1 MRRFTILSGVIT
13 AAMLLP
19 AAIAGQN
26 GQNNNYRATQGPTDV
41 TFSKDVAPIVY
52 ANCVYCHRPGEVAP
66 FSLLSYQS
74 ARPWARAIKRMVAER
89 RMPPWLADPHYSSFS
104 NDRRLTDEQIQT
116 IVAWVD
122 GDAKEGN
129 PADMPS
135 PPRFADGWQI
145 GVPDLVLTMK
155 EPYKIPATGVIPWV
169 SLPSEDYVFPE
180 DVWVQAIEIRP
191 GNRAVVHHAV
201 EQANSNTPGESLHL
215 YSPGMDAMIWRDGY
229 GKLIRKGT
237 TVSFQMHY
245 NVIGRE
251 TTDQTKVGFI
261 FAKTPVHTQVH
272 TTIISNTSIVIPPMV
287 KNFEAVAA
295 YKFNDAARIHAFRPH
310 MHLRARTGTASL
322 ITPDGSRTILLHI
335 PRWDDSW
342 QNYYVLEKPL
352 KVSRGAFVEYVAN
365 YDNSPGNALNP
376 DPKATVVWGQ
386 QVTDEMHSVYMIW
399 TDINDKNAN
408 DNEPIQISPNKAFTT
423 GILNAQR

>member
-1 MRRFTILSGVIT
+1 MRRFMVLSGVIT
-13 AAMLLP
+13 LAMCLSV
-19 AAIAGQN
+19 AIAGQN
-26 GQNNNYRATQGPTDV
+26 NQNDRTKEGTKDV
-41 TFSKDVAPIVY
+41 TFSHDVAPIFY

-66 FSLLSYQS
+66 FSLLTYQS

-104 NDRRLTDEQIQT
+104 NDRRLTDQQIQT

-129 PADMPS
+129 PAEMPT
-135 PPRFADGWQI
+135 PPQFAEGWQI

-155 EPYKIPATGVIPWV
+155 EPYTIPATGIIPWV

-201 EQANSNTPGESLHL
+201 AQANSNTPGESLHL
-215 YSPGMDAMIWRDGY
+215 FSPGMDAMIWRDGY

-261 FAKTPVHTQVH
+261 FAKKPVHTQVH
-272 TTIISNTSIVIPPMV
+272 TTIISNTSIVIPPMA

-295 YKFNDAARIHAFRPH
+295 YKFTGDARIHALRPH

-322 ITPDGSRTILLHI
+322 ISADGVRSILLHI

-342 QNYYVLEKPL
+342 QNYYVLAKPL

-386 QVTDEMHSVYMIW
+386 QVTDEMHSVYLIW
-399 TDINDKNAN
+399 TDINEQNAN

-423 GILNAQR
+423 GIMSARR